1 MAVHGDIREITFN
14 HPEIGSG
21 ILSPKAGEDNT
32 FDIGGF
38 RNNDDESQ
46 ITTAGD
52 LMLSKSRVRGFFEV
66 VVEDDAKTRE
76 DLEKMVD
83 LSDSSQLAEWTVT
96 LTDGTVYAGKGTPVG
111 DLQKS
116 LLTGVF
122 TLKVAANGKWQ
133 KIN

>member
-21 ILSPKAGEDNT
+21 FLSPKAGEDNT

-46 ITTAGD
+46 ITTGGD
-52 LMLSKSRVRGFFEV
+52 LMLSKSRVRGFFEI
-66 VVEDDAKTRE
+66 VVEDDASQRE
-76 DLEKMVD
+76 DLEKMVE
-83 LSDSSQLAEWTVT
+83 LSESSELAEFTVT
-96 LTDGTVYAGKGTPVG
+96 LTDGTVYGAKGTPVG
-111 DLQKS
+111 ELQKS
-116 LLTGVF
+116 ILTGVF
-122 TLKVAANGKWQ
+122 TIKVAANGKWQ